1 MEFGSLHTLRKDN
14 LLVNEETLAQWLFE
28 NLSGL
33 AFLETK
39 NIIHCDI
46 KPENI
51 LISLNFHAKITDFGN
66 ARPNNGSRARAFLGT
81 YDYCAPEIFFNR
93 QHNPLHLRPL
103 PNGDFNLDTW
113 SLGITYFEVI
123 SHKLPWWMPRDENSE
138 AETEQ
143 AVISG
148 HNSIFQFGCPEIH
161 SVNFRLSTG
170 LKSFIRRKLMRFDH
184 RGRLNPTQLLNDPY
198 VIWLR
203 THLLPHVTPR
213 ILNANSAPIRT
224 PLRSYTDLRGE
235 VSELTDQLND
245 SEAGRN
251 QVAASRDLLQTEL
264 NQAQTQHLATDV
276 ERGRKLNEN
285 RQQLTQAR
293 ADRDLLTS
301 HLEKMTEEREN
312 AKAESTQSNAARD
325 LLTSQLDKV
334 AEERETARAES
345 LTANLERDTALHN
358 LENAKSQL
366 LETSNQLAKAS
377 ELTSAQ
383 AVELSRLR
391 SEKIIS
397 AQQLQSLAADNEQL
411 DNSLN
416 SIRAERDLL
425 STLHDQDLEQVL
437 QSYNEIAAL
446 RKQLKL
452 KDRQMENEKKRSRW
466 TKLCLQ
472 NKSNSLRT
480 CTATLKERELNF
492 SQLEAEF
499 AALQNLNSELENSC
513 DVERKAVSSLQNQ
526 LAESVQQQEE
536 TLATVQIRNTL
547 LESECS
553 SQRAVVEDV
562 QDQLLEAIQQI
573 AMLQPR
579 LPSVTFEPPIF
590 TAKSLPIAR
599 PPVITELCD
608 HDYSVQSNVQKT
620 HRRRTLSGGV
630 AATDINEL
638 LYPAEVSV
646 EITAQS
652 VQASDIPP
660 SPNSSML
667 FEQYDDQYDDNFD
680 GFYDR
685 PINVQDLQERQ
696 FNPFSFP
703 DTESESDDDRGSLP
717 HPATQPRFSPVP
729 TSAPTP
735 YEHLEVA
742 TSSAEIDLNDGD
754 FDGDEEVR
762 VAEDVM
768 NELLSN
774 TAEEQE
780 KFEQDSVLAAA
791 NLLEDYLDNIFDD
804 DELLFP
810 APQVPHPARNPH
822 LIPNRFSVALQKQ
835 HRRSEL
841 KDPETK
847 EVRRIAAS
855 LLSTLQARVDQATA
869 INEFP
874 SMTVEEIDAAIELA
888 VLKVRASRAAINQI
902 LVPARLHGFFLTIH
916 DKSSWNSLSKLHIYV
931 LALLIKTKKGT
942 LSAFNL
948 VPQQLKRGKDSL
960 ENFFSKILSQH
971 PFYFTFPLP
980 TH

>member
-81 YDYCAPEIFFNR
+81 YDYCAPEIFFTR

-377 ELTSAQ
+377 ELNSAQ
-383 AVELSRLR
+383 AEELNLLR
-391 SEKIIS
+391 SEKTTS
-397 AQQLQSLAADNEQL
+397 ALQLQSLVTDNEQL
-411 DNSLN
+411 DTSLK
-416 SIRAERDLL
+416 SIQADRDLL
-425 STLHDQDLEQVL
+425 SALHDQDLEQIL
-437 QSYNEIAAL
+437 QTYNALTAL

-452 KDRQMENEKKRSRW
+452 KDRELEKEKKRNRW

-480 CTATLKERELNF
+480 CTATLKDRELNL
-492 SQLEAEF
+492 SQLEEQF
-499 AALQNLNSELENSC
+499 ATLQNTYSDLETSC
-513 DVERKAVSSLQNQ
+513 AVERTAVISLQNKH
-526 LAESVQQQEE
+526 AESVQQQEGR
-536 TLATVQIRNTL
+536 LATVQIRNTL
-547 LESECS
+547 LECECS